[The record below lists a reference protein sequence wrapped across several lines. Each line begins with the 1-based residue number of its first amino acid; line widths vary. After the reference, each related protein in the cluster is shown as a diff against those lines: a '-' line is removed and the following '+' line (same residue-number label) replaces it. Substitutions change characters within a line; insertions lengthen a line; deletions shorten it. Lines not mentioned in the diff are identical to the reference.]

1 MLLDG
6 KVAIVSGIGP
16 GMGRDITLALA
27 REGADIAMGA
37 RREKGLVKVAGE
49 VEALGRKVVWV
60 PTDITVA
67 DDCAR
72 LAQTARDELGR
83 VDILVNNAFSD
94 GTFTLFEEGGFEGW
108 RSTMD
113 VNLIG
118 TMQMTYA
125 ALAHLKEQDDSRV
138 IMVNSQAA
146 QVVQERFV
154 AYAASKGA
162 LAVATQGLA
171 RELGRYGV
179 RVNGIHPSYIWGKSV
194 EWYVNDMAEKRGVDF
209 QVVYDELADGTCLK
223 YLPSS
228 AEIAGAVVFFASPLA
243 KAVTGQSL
251 NVNCGE
257 YLS

>member
-1 MLLDG
+1 MLLEG

-16 GMGRDITLALA
+16 GMGRDIALALA
-27 REGADIAMGA
+27 REGADIALGA

-49 VEALGRKVVWV
+49 IEELGRRAVWAQ
-60 PTDITVA
+60 TDITDTDQCEQLVA
-67 DDCAR
+67 
-72 LAQTARDELGR
+72 TAREQLGR

-94 GTFTLFEEGGFEGW
+94 GTFTLFEEGGLDGW

-113 VNLIG
+113 VNFFG
-118 TMQMTYA
+118 TLQMTEA
-125 ALAHLKEQDDSRV
+125 ALPHLKEQEDSRI
-138 IMVNSQAA
+138 IMVNSQSA

-179 RVNGIHPSYIWGKSV
+179 RVNGIHPSYIWGPSV
-194 EWYVNDMAEKRGVDF
+194 EWYVNDIATKRGVEF
-209 QVVYDELADGTCLK
+209 QVVYDELADQTCLK
-223 YLPSS
+223 YLPHSS
-228 AEIAGAVVFFASPLA
+228 EIAGAVVFFASPLA
-243 KAVTGQSL
+243 RAVTGQSL

>member
-1 MLLDG
+1 MLLEG

-27 REGADIAMGA
+27 REGADVALGA
-37 RREKGLVKVAGE
+37 RRDKGLVKVAGE
-49 VEALGRKVVWV
+49 VEELGRRVVWCQ
-60 PTDITVA
+60 TDITSQE
-67 DDCAR
+67 DCDR
-72 LAQTARDELGR
+72 LARTARDELGR

-94 GTFTLFEEGGFEGW
+94 GTFTLFEEGGFDGW
-108 RSTMD
+108 RDTVD

-125 ALAHLKEQDDSRV
+125 ALPFLKEQDDSRV
-138 IMVNSQAA
+138 IMVNSQSA
-146 QVVQERFV
+146 QVVEERFV

-194 EWYVNDMAEKRGVDF
+194 ELYVNDMA
-209 QVVYDELADGTCLK
+209 
-223 YLPSS
+223 
-228 AEIAGAVVFFASPLA
+228 
-243 KAVTGQSL
+243 
-251 NVNCGE
+251 
-257 YLS
+257 

>member
-1 MLLDG
+1 MLLEG

-16 GMGRDITLALA
+16 GMGRDIALALA

-49 VEALGRKVVWV
+49 VEALGRRAVWV
-60 PTDITVA
+60 ADRHHRAPT
-67 DDCAR
+67 
-72 LAQTARDELGR
+72 TASAWPAPPTTSWAG

-94 GTFTLFEEGGFEGW
+94 GTFTLFEDGELDAW

-113 VNLIG
+113 VNLFG
-118 TMQMTYA
+118 TLQMTQA
-125 ALAHLKEQDDSRV
+125 ALPFLKEQDDSRV

-146 QVVQERFV
+146 QVVQERFG

-194 EWYVNDMAEKRGVDF
+194 EWYVNDMATKRGSTSRWSTTSWPTRP
-209 QVVYDELADGTCLK
+209 A
-223 YLPSS
+223 
-228 AEIAGAVVFFASPLA
+228 
-243 KAVTGQSL
+243 
-251 NVNCGE
+251 
-257 YLS
+257 